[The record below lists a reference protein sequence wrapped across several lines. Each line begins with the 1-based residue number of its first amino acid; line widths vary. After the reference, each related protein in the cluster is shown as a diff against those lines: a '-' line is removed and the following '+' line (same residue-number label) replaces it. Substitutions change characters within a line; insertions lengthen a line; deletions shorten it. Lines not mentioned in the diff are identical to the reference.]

1 MCVQRFDDSRCLA
14 IHITYRVSLRSS
26 SLREPRHPLLKV
38 ISCFSSLSSKLLRI
52 KTLKIKIFHFVFV
65 FCFVLR
71 FLFCKKKSINSLPHV
86 WFGLLFSCVTDP
98 SAGSPTETLLRL
110 LLPLDD
116 KV

>member
-52 KTLKIKIFHFVFV
+52 KTLKIKNFHFVFV
-65 FCFVLR
+65 FCFVAFFVL
-71 FLFCKKKSINSLPHV
+71 
-86 WFGLLFSCVTDP
+86 
-98 SAGSPTETLLRL
+98 
-110 LLPLDD
+110 
-116 KV
+116 

>member
-52 KTLKIKIFHFVFV
+52 KTLKIKIFHFVLFCFLFCV
-65 FCFVLR
+65 FCFV
-71 FLFCKKKSINSLPHV
+71 KKRV
-86 WFGLLFSCVTDP
+86 
-98 SAGSPTETLLRL
+98 
-110 LLPLDD
+110 
-116 KV
+116 